1 MKRFFA
7 FLLII
12 CLSLSLCAC
21 GKGSIDNGGAGLEIV
36 TTVFP
41 AYDFACQIA
50 GDKARVTLL
59 VPPGSETHS
68 FEPTPKD
75 VITLQSCNLL
85 VCNGG
90 ESEQW
95 LEALLEGQEGE
106 IPCLRMLDCVETVT
120 EEIKEGMQV
129 TGHDHDHE
137 HEEHDH
143 EHEEHGEPDEHE
155 WTSPANA
162 ILICRRICA
171 RLCEID
177 PENGEYY
184 VNQLGEYSA
193 ELGALDAEFRDI
205 AQSARFKTLIFADRF
220 PVRYFTEEYG
230 YDYYAAFPGCADDSE
245 PSTRTVAFLID
256 RVREENIP
264 VVFYVEFSNQK
275 MADVVC
281 EDTGCEKLLFHSC
294 HNVTAEQLRQG
305 ISYLDIMW
313 DNAARLRE
321 ALC

>member
-41 AYDFACQIA
+41 AYDFACRIA
-50 GDKARVTLL
+50 GDKAKVTLL

-75 VITLQSCNLL
+75 VITLQSCDLL

-193 ELGALDAEFRDI
+193 ELGVLDAEFRDI

-245 PSTRTVAFLID
+245 PSARTVAFLID

>member
-50 GDKARVTLL
+50 GDKAKVTLL

-162 ILICRRICA
+162 ILICRQICA

-184 VNQLGEYSA
+184 VNQLDEYSA
-193 ELGALDAEFRDI
+193 ELAALDAEFRDI

-245 PSTRTVAFLID
+245 PSARTVAFLID